1 MKIEAVDPIA
11 PSKIRPATV
20 TKQLGDNYIL
30 IELDHMKD
38 NLDRSIE
45 FCYHRTSSS
54 IFNPGFCRAN
64 ALELEKPFGNLT
76 ISLFIQFKLVFVT
89 ILKIIRKNFHGKNI

>member
-45 FCYHRTSSS
+45 FCLL
-54 IFNPGFCRAN
+54 N
-64 ALELEKPFGNLT
+64 
-76 ISLFIQFKLVFVT
+76 SLY
-89 ILKIIRKNFHGKNI
+89 KI